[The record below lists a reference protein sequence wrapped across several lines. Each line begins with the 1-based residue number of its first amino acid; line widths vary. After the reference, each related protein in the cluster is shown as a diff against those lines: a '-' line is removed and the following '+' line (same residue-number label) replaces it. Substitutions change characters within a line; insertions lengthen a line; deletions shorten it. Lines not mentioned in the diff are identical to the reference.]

1 LGTRDEA
8 RALPDDAKGAPKL
21 LVVLLCVSTASAD
34 TLDATLDATAV
45 AVTQSDDYDTSPT
58 LGEDATSEMVVYNRS
73 SSTAVFTALAAP
85 AERGAGFDF
94 VDHEL
99 RFAGGYAL
107 TAARK

>member
-8 RALPDDAKGAPKL
+8 RTLPDDAKGAPKL
-21 LVVLLCVSTASAD
+21 LVVLLCVSAASAD

-45 AVTQSDDYDTSPT
+45 AVTQSDDYDTGPT

-85 AERGAGFDF
+85 AERG
-94 VDHEL
+94 H
-99 RFAGGYAL
+99 AL
-107 TAARK
+107 TSWTMS